1 MTKVKSVPCAFNG
14 KSDKITP
21 PDGGDRDRKEPGRR
35 RSGHPSGVVHGPT
48 RNTEVGMTNRHEI
61 LAAEVVDA
69 FKNSL
74 DEETLSGLSQTQLDT
89 LAQLVEEALSDELQ
103 ITIERIEELA
113 HDLRTQLEHKEIEL

>member
-1 MTKVKSVPCAFNG
+1 
-14 KSDKITP
+14 
-21 PDGGDRDRKEPGRR
+21 
-35 RSGHPSGVVHGPT
+35 
-48 RNTEVGMTNRHEI
+48 MTNRHEI

>member
-1 MTKVKSVPCAFNG
+1 
-14 KSDKITP
+14 
-21 PDGGDRDRKEPGRR
+21 
-35 RSGHPSGVVHGPT
+35 
-48 RNTEVGMTNRHEI
+48 MTNRHEI

-89 LAQLVEEALSDELQ
+89 LAQLVQEALSDELQ